1 MGKKAFLRSMAL
13 LVLAVSIPAALAAQ
27 EPGLTERLTALA
39 KMWGFL
45 KYYDNGVSGSEV
57 DWDQVLIE
65 NLPRVKQAGTKDA
78 FNHVLLMMIRAA
90 GMQNQARNV
99 NMPVKETDLAWMDD
113 ARLFLPITSALLN
126 EVYLSHQFL
135 ANEYAK
141 ATEGTGEAYFPREK
155 EYEDM
160 ADPAEEYRLL
170 GLFRYWNIVRYFYPY
185 RNLMKRDWNQVLETF
200 IPRVMAAATRLDYS
214 LAILEMA
221 ALINDSHGA
230 ATSDEIRRFWGEY
243 LAPFKPRWV
252 EGKMVVVK
260 TYPAL
265 LAGADIRA
273 GDIVTAVNGIPVD
286 TLRLEKYKY
295 IRGSN
300 EAFREQFLCAYL
312 LRSPAQAMAL
322 TLERSGARLDINV
335 ACSPISLVDEEELAS
350 LAARDK
356 YSLFPGNI
364 GYIDLNLLET
374 SDVAAAFALV
384 GNAQAIIF
392 DMRCVPN
399 GTLYELSKYLY
410 PRSFNFARP
419 IIPDLRF
426 PGLFMFGLPYFT
438 AGPAAE
444 NPGYCKGRV
453 ILVVNEDTYSQGEF
467 TTQALK
473 AVPGAVVIG
482 SQTAGAGGNVSK
494 LTIPGN
500 IVLAFTGTGGLFFD
514 NSQIQGAGVGIDI
527 VVQPTVAGIQAGR
540 DEWLDRAF
548 EYARTG
554 R

>member
-1 MGKKAFLRSMAL
+1 MRAKKILSV
-13 LVLAVSIPAALAAQ
+13 LVLALSIAPALVAQ
-27 EPGLTERLTALA
+27 ELGLTERLSTLA
-39 KMWGFL
+39 KVWGFL
-45 KYYDNGVSGSEV
+45 KYYGNGVCATDV

-65 NLPRVKQAGTKDA
+65 SLPRVKQAGTKEA
-78 FNHVLLMMIRAA
+78 FNHALLMMIRAA
-90 GMQNQARNV
+90 GMYEEGRNAQ
-99 NMPVKETDLAWMDD
+99 MPAKDAGLAWMDD
-113 ARLFLPITSALLN
+113 TRFFLPITSALLN
-126 EVYLSHQFL
+126 EIYLQHKFNI
-135 ANEYAK
+135 NEYAK
-141 ATEGTGEAYFPREK
+141 STESTGQAYFPREK
-155 EYEDM
+155 DYEDM
-160 ADPAEEYRLL
+160 YIPNEEYRLL

-185 RNLMKRDWNQVLETF
+185 GNLTRVDWDQALEMF
-200 IPRVMAAATRLDYS
+200 IPRVMAAATTLDYS

-221 ALINDSHGA
+221 ADINDSHGA

-252 EGKMVVVK
+252 EGKMIVVK

-273 GDIVTAVNGIPVD
+273 GDIVTAIDGVPVD

-300 EAFREQFLCAYL
+300 ESFREQFLCGYL
-312 LRSPAQAMAL
+312 LRTSAQAMAL
-322 TLERSGARLDINV
+322 TVERAGARLDISV
-335 ACSPISLVDEEELAS
+335 PCPATSLVDEEELAS
-350 LAARDK
+350 LAAHPK
-356 YSLFPGNI
+356 YSLFPGDI
-364 GYIDLNLLET
+364 GYVDLNLLET

-384 GNAQAIIF
+384 GGAQAIVF

-399 GTLYELSKYLY
+399 GTLYEISKYLY
-410 PRSFNFARP
+410 PRPFNFAQP
-419 IIPDLRF
+419 IVPDLRF
-426 PGLFMFGLPYFT
+426 PGRFMYGLPYFS
-438 AGPAAE
+438 AGPTAE
-444 NPGYCKGRV
+444 NPGYYKGRV
-453 ILVVNEDTYSQGEF
+453 VLVVSEDTYSQGEF
-467 TTQALK
+467 TTLALK
-473 AVPGAVVIG
+473 AVPGAVIIG

-527 VVQPTVAGIQAGR
+527 VVRPTVAGIRAGR
-540 DEWLDRAF
+540 DEWLERAF